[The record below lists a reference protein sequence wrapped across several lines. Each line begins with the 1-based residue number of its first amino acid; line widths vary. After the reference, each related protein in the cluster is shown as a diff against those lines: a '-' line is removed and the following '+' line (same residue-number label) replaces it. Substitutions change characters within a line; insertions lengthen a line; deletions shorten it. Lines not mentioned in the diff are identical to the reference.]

1 MLHFIVDGY
10 NLTKKISKLQNLPL
24 KEQRNHL
31 LRLLEDY
38 RSKISSR
45 NKITVIFDGSTNVYS
60 QVNRESGIKVLFSQ
74 GEDADSLIKR
84 MVDEAKKPR
93 SLVVVTDDKAIS
105 SYGKFR
111 GLNHKSTS
119 EFLSDIKKKTGILQ
133 PDNDNVKLDF
143 KQACRITEELKSIW
157 KKKY

>member
-10 NLTKKISKLQNLPL
+10 NLTKKISRLLNLPL
-24 KEQRNHL
+24 KEQRNYL
-31 LRLLEDY
+31 LQLLEDF

-60 QVNRESGIKVLFSQ
+60 RINREPSIKVMFSQ

-84 MVDEAKKPR
+84 IIDQAGNPK
-93 SLVVVTDDKAIS
+93 SLVVITDDRAIIN
-105 SYGKFR
+105 YGKFR
-111 GLNHKSTS
+111 GLHHKSTS
-119 EFLSDIKKKTGILQ
+119 EFLSDIKKKTERPQ
-133 PDNDNVKLDF
+133 PDDFVKLDF
-143 KQACRITEELKSIW
+143 RQARKITEELKSIW